1 MNDVTDQYEYRKDQC
16 DNSKEL
22 CAWIE
27 SIPFLKSKKN
37 LSPLSLYRD
46 FSDGVLLAEILKVY
60 YPRYV
65 DLHNYIPANNYF
77 LKKENWNTLNR
88 KILTKIDIKLNKDI
102 VSQLVNGHQESIEKL
117 LFDIKCKIDKIDQ
130 RDVLPLNTTTNYE
143 QGNSNDLQQSENTS
157 DDNCTKMLISENR
170 NIQKFVAPSR
180 LTISCIKNAI
190 FYAAIWLLRVKDNV
204 NEDKIIEVD
213 LEDEDVPRQICIQL
227 RQELREKDNLI
238 CTLNHQ
244 IAYLEG
250 AMKLKDL
257 RISSLMS
264 KINSNSF

>member
-1 MNDVTDQYEYRKDQC
+1 MNDIKDMNDEYGNDQNDHSR
-16 DNSKEL
+16 EL

-27 SIPFLKSKKN
+27 SIPFSKPKKN

-65 DLHNYIPANNYF
+65 DIHNYISANNYF

-88 KILTKIDIKLNKDI
+88 KVLTKIDIKLNKDI
-102 VSQLVNGHQESIEKL
+102 ISQLVN
-117 LFDIKCKIDKIDQ
+117 DKK
-130 RDVLPLNTTTNYE
+130 V
-143 QGNSNDLQQSENTS
+143 
-157 DDNCTKMLISENR
+157 
-170 NIQKFVAPSR
+170 
-180 LTISCIKNAI
+180 
-190 FYAAIWLLRVKDNV
+190 
-204 NEDKIIEVD
+204 EVD
-213 LEDEDVPRQICIQL
+213 QEDEHVPRQICIQL
-227 RQELREKDNLI
+227 KQELREKDNLI

-257 RISSLMS
+257 RISGLMS
-264 KINSNSF
+264 KINSNSYSH